1 MLSLTFYNIVFII
14 VVSVHGIP
22 SPQSSDRSPD
32 TGSGGIIVPSYR
44 TYPGSDR
51 TAPSSDPGGVVVP
64 TIPNSQGSGGNP
76 SSSDSD
82 TSSSNGDNYR
92 QNAYHSDGTPR
103 QRTGSRQ
110 QYAYQPATSTTS
122 GSNVIIQSSQT
133 CSISQAGPEKGV
145 DKIGSSCTSFGVGL
159 TQILSGYKN
168 SNVQ

>member
-1 MLSLTFYNIVFII
+1 MLSLTIYNIVFII

-32 TGSGGIIVPSYR
+32 TGSGGIVVPSYP
-44 TYPGSDR
+44 TPPGSDR
-51 TAPSSDPGGVVVP
+51 TASSSDPGGIVVP
-64 TIPNSQGSGGNP
+64 TIPTSQGSGGNP

-82 TSSSNGDNYR
+82 SSSSNGDNYR
-92 QNAYHSDGTPR
+92 QNAYNSDGTPR

-133 CSISQAGPEKGV
+133 CGIRQASPEKGV
-145 DKIGSSCTSFGVGL
+145 DKIGSSCTSFDVGF
-159 TQILSGYKN
+159 TQTVRGYEEF
-168 SNVQ
+168 